1 MQLILIPSVSEDP
14 SPADLFSL
22 LDDEYA
28 RSILTKTS
36 KQPMSAQTLSTECD
50 ASLPTIYR
58 RLNDLEEENL
68 VEKRTQLEADGNHRA
83 VYEATVEHVEVD
95 IVDGD
100 LTVRVTERDTADRF
114 TQVWE
119 DMRGDR

>member
-1 MQLILIPSVSEDP
+1 MSEDLD
-14 SPADLFSL
+14 PAELFSL
-22 LDDEYA
+22 LDDDYA

-58 RLNDLEEENL
+58 RLNNLEDAEL

-83 VYEATVEHVEVD
+83 VYKANVEHVE
-95 IVDGD
+95 ISIADGD
-100 LTVRVTERDTADRF
+100 LSIRITEQDTADRF
-114 TQVWE
+114 TQVWG

>member
-1 MQLILIPSVSEDP
+1 MSEDP
-14 SPADLFSL
+14 SPAELLSL

-28 RSILTKTS
+28 RAILTKTS

-58 RLNDLEEENL
+58 RLNDLEETNL
-68 VEKRTQLEADGNHRA
+68 IEKQTQLEADGNHRA
-83 VYEATVEHVEVD
+83 VYKAAVEHVGIN

-100 LTVRVTERDTADRF
+100 LSVRVTERDTADRF

-119 DMRGDR
+119 DMRGDQ

>member
-1 MQLILIPSVSEDP
+1 MSGEP
-14 SPADLFSL
+14 SPAELFAL

-28 RSILTKTS
+28 RDILTKTS
-36 KQPMSAQTLSTECD
+36 ERPMSAQTLSTECD

-58 RLNDLEEENL
+58 RLNDLEASDM
-68 VEKRTQLEADGNHRA
+68 VEKRTRPDPDGNHRA
-83 VYEATVEHVEVD
+83 VYEATVERVEID

-100 LTVRVTERDTADRF
+100 LEVEVSARDVADQF

-119 DMRGDR
+119 DMRGD

>member
-1 MQLILIPSVSEDP
+1 MSGDP

-28 RSILTKTS
+28 RAILTKTS
-36 KQPMSAQTLSTECD
+36 NQPMSAQTLSTECD

-83 VYEATVEHVEVD
+83 VYEAAVGHVEID
-95 IVDGD
+95 IADGD
-100 LTVRVTERDTADRF
+100 LTVHVTERDTADRF

-119 DMRGDR
+119 EMRGNR